1 METQQNNH
9 VLTAINAVM
18 LSFAQQ
24 AVEQATSQLLKR
36 ITTLEQQQD
45 ELYDIIKISLKGH
58 VNNAVKH
65 ALESPE
71 HLIWISTLNG
81 NVLDEVD
88 IKIEAAIKTIPA
100 SNIEGL
106 SGAID
111 ESIQN
116 QPPLD
121 ADDINGLEKFVRDM
135 IDDLSDGGSDG
146 DDVVRSQVRD
156 ALRSAAD
163 SL

>member
-65 ALESPE
+65 ALES
-71 HLIWISTLNG
+71 LN
-81 NVLDEVD
+81 
-88 IKIEAAIKTIPA
+88 T
-100 SNIEGL
+100 
-106 SGAID
+106 
-111 ESIQN
+111 
-116 QPPLD
+116 
-121 ADDINGLEKFVRDM
+121 
-135 IDDLSDGGSDG
+135 
-146 DDVVRSQVRD
+146 
-156 ALRSAAD
+156 
-163 SL
+163 